1 MATNAVIQTVGAA
14 GYVSLRVTQTGHGLT
29 GRVPVYYNT
38 STNLWTA
45 ARANAGNTLGTHLA
59 KVIDSNT
66 LLIVQS
72 GIFPDPTHG
81 LTAGQYYFVSDS
93 VAGTLTVTEPTAVGS
108 FSNPVLYVTDAN
120 TYIVLGYRS
129 SQTVNQSFNP
139 LLNDG
144 TAAAPSLAFS
154 ADPDTGLYRIGA
166 NTMGIATNGTRVG
179 EIGIGYG
186 GFTGNIIQ
194 VVNTKFTSYVS
205 ITAAVNNTLRTTGI
219 VGSITT
225 KLANSKILIFI
236 NCSGIVNNL
245 SNYMYSIIYRNTSTW
260 SSNVAP
266 VGTSLVVKHV
276 LAATPVVTSSAMS
289 FPSYMQMDD
298 PLQPAGTTLF
308 YGDSM
313 SNNGSGSTIEIN
325 YDPAGFSASRAY
337 ASITLMEIMV

>member
-14 GYVSLRVTQTGHGLT
+14 GYVSLRVTQASHGLT

-45 ARANAGNTLGTHLA
+45 ARANAGTTLGTHLA

-179 EIGIGYG
+179 EIGVGYG
-186 GFTGNIIQ
+186 GFTGNVIQ
-194 VVNTKFTSYVS
+194 VSFGSKSGSVSTTTSGYADSLLNLS
-205 ITAAVNNTLRTTGI
+205 ITPKYN
-219 VGSITT
+219 
-225 KLANSKILIFI
+225 NSKILIFGNVQGAWNSGGNGGIRSRLTRNGSSIYIITNLMHYDI
-236 NCSGIVNNL
+236 NSITFRNNSFSFSYL
-245 SNYMYSIIYRNTSTW
+245 DSPAS
-260 SSNVAP
+260 
-266 VGTSLVVKHV
+266 
-276 LAATPVVTSSAMS
+276 TSSLTYKIE
-289 FPSYMQMDD
+289 FGVYNT
-298 PLQPAGTTLF
+298 GTAILHDW
-308 YGDSM
+308 GDTQVL
-313 SNNGSGSTIEIN
+313 STIT
-325 YDPAGFSASRAY
+325 A
-337 ASITLMEIMV
+337 MEIQQ